1 MSRKFI
7 HLKGRGIRIQALNLF
22 IVAATILMAAW
33 FLYTN
38 YKLQS
43 EYDHLEE
50 AQELYAECEQYAQVL
65 QDSTDTLKQQVQYFS
80 ETGEK
85 IYMTLYFKEALSGN
99 RELAI
104 EELQATDREK
114 AVLSQ
119 AKDESDKVMQMEY
132 HIIRLVATA
141 NGITGVE
148 TTDEYEEYTLPE
160 DERLISPSRKA
171 EIARSIAFSSE
182 YLTYLGDVSSHIKT
196 FSKMVLERRQQE
208 VESYSEKVSLY
219 IWHQHILI
227 AVLVLVVLGVVLMYY
242 AHVAVVI
249 RHYLQCIVDN
259 RLLKASGVRELRY
272 LAEAYNKNAEKKQEQ
287 ERELRT
293 RADYDALTGVVN
305 RGAFEKYVEMKLADK
320 EDVHGAFLLIDVDKF
335 KSVNDG
341 FGHDCGDAV
350 LRRVAAAL
358 KEKFREQD
366 VVGRLGGDEFALWME
381 RMPRERASYIT
392 ERIREI
398 NEELLHP
405 LDGMP
410 EVSLSVGISFA
421 KEGDLFKDIYKKSDT
436 ALYTVKEHGRCG
448 AAFFET

>member
-1 MSRKFI
+1 
-7 HLKGRGIRIQALNLF
+7 
-22 IVAATILMAAW
+22 
-33 FLYTN
+33 
-38 YKLQS
+38 
-43 EYDHLEE
+43 
-50 AQELYAECEQYAQVL
+50 
-65 QDSTDTLKQQVQYFS
+65 
-80 ETGEK
+80 
-85 IYMTLYFKEALSGN
+85 
-99 RELAI
+99 
-104 EELQATDREK
+104 
-114 AVLSQ
+114 
-119 AKDESDKVMQMEY
+119 
-132 HIIRLVATA
+132 
-141 NGITGVE
+141 
-148 TTDEYEEYTLPE
+148 
-160 DERLISPSRKA
+160 
-171 EIARSIAFSSE
+171 
-182 YLTYLGDVSSHIKT
+182 
-196 FSKMVLERRQQE
+196 
-208 VESYSEKVSLY
+208 
-219 IWHQHILI
+219 
-227 AVLVLVVLGVVLMYY
+227 MYY

-350 LRRVAAAL
+350 LRRVADAL

-381 RMPRERASYIT
+381 RMPKERASYIT